1 MQEGIKPFR
10 EHVAIVLHE
19 SVLNEI
25 KGTPEYEKVAPN
37 SDASNS
43 DASNSDDLLIV
54 EDLNKCPSPAHI
66 MPTDPRE
73 LFDGLCKE
81 IMSIQDDKD
90 LE

>member
-25 KGTPEYEKVAPN
+25 KGTPEYEKVAP
-37 SDASNS
+37 NS